1 MEEAGKLDKAPP
13 RSTLLTARS
22 VSGRMRTYCAV
33 ISVLSQEIFD
43 FCGLVDSW
51 FPPLAGVERKLLATF
66 SRAICSGV
74 AQSFNVAVRRLQ
86 LSVSAQ
92 IPVPLVS
99 AAAQAAESEASCCR
113 PLTRPRNP
121 RSASSQSSLFSTA
134 SVDSLLYGKLAAI
147 VATPPHGGSDGRDGT
162 GRALVA

>member
-1 MEEAGKLDKAPP
+1 M
-13 RSTLLTARS
+13 
-22 VSGRMRTYCAV
+22 
-33 ISVLSQEIFD
+33 LSQEIFD

-51 FPPLAGVERKLLATF
+51 FPPLVGVERKLLATF

-99 AAAQAAESEASCCR
+99 AATLTAEPVAFCGR
-113 PLTRPRNP
+113 PLTRPRDP
-121 RSASSQSSLFSTA
+121 RFASSQSSLFSTA
-134 SVDSLLYGKLAAI
+134 SADSSFYGKLAAI
-147 VATPPHGGSDGRDGT
+147 LAAPQEGSDGGDDTGCRDSEGAE
-162 GRALVA
+162 RLES